1 MPLGDDKHELIYKG
15 LVHILGSHYVEAKGK
30 KET

>member
-1 MPLGDDKHELIYKG
+1 MPLGDEKHKLIYKG
-15 LVHILGSHYVEAKGK
+15 LVHILGSHYVETKGK